1 MAKALGDDLRGYDNA
16 LACARKD
23 WGSVSMIWGNAYAPA
38 FLSQIWATTLM
49 QTTLIRD
56 ETTAAL
62 SLDLP
67 EHARFP
73 ALRSATGGLRGKDHT
88 RRTAE
93 LLEQLA
99 SEWKDDQTKR
109 ADSTEAEIGRAL
121 GALTEERSK
130 A

>member
-1 MAKALGDDLRGYDNA
+1 MQR
-16 LACARKD
+16 R
-23 WGSVSMIWGNAYAPA
+23 S
-38 FLSQIWATTLM
+38 SQIWATTLM

-73 ALRSATGGLRGKDHT
+73 AFRSATGSLCGKDHT

-99 SEWKDDQTKR
+99 NGKMTKQR
-109 ADSTEAEIGRAL
+109 ELILLKRSSAVRWAL
-121 GALTEERSK
+121 
-130 A
+130 